1 MYFDEVVHVSGN
13 RAATVIIHPE
23 KKQYHVFSKV
33 IGTNNTVEYKSYI
46 IGLKAAL
53 ELKVEKLDVYKDS
66 ILYDK

>member
-33 IGTNNTVEYKSYI
+33 IG
-46 IGLKAAL
+46 
-53 ELKVEKLDVYKDS
+53 
-66 ILYDK
+66 